1 MLTENWPEHLVKDI
15 ARRKV
20 VLVIGSGVSRH
31 AVAIDETT
39 KPPMWKDFLEGA
51 ANRLGRNSGTEHI
64 FKAIEDGDL
73 LHACEW
79 LKNRYDED
87 WASYLRSK
95 FVDPRYSPGEL
106 HELLALLDSRVVF
119 SLNFDD
125 IYENRSREINETSQF
140 VKNYNDADVC
150 EFLRGDARYIVK
162 VHGNLSSPANLIFT
176 QEDYSDARVRHNLF
190 YSAFDAALMSHTFLF
205 FGCGYGDP
213 DVNLILENQAFRA
226 LPGSI
231 GPHYFVTSSEM
242 SEDLKK
248 SLRKNRNLKTLT
260 YDKVDV
266 DHTGLVDA
274 VKTLLEKVDFA
285 RTELAENNNW

>member
-1 MLTENWPEHLVKDI
+1 MLIGNWPEHLIKDI

-20 VLVIGSGVSRH
+20 VLVIGAGVSKH
-31 AVAIDETT
+31 AVGLDGVT
-39 KPPMWKDFLEGA
+39 KPPVWKEFLLNA
-51 ANRLGRNSGTEHI
+51 AEAIGRNPHTEHI

-87 WASYLRSK
+87 WAAHLRSK
-95 FVDPRYSPGEL
+95 FVDPRYIPGEL
-106 HELLALLDSRVVF
+106 HELLALLDLRVVF

-140 VKNYNDADVC
+140 VKNYNDSDVC

-162 VHGNLSSPANLIFT
+162 VHGNLSSPATLIFT
-176 QEDYSDARVRHNLF
+176 QKDYSEARVKYNLF
-190 YSAFDAALMSHTFLF
+190 YSAFNAALMSHTFLF
-205 FGCGYGDP
+205 IGCGYGDP

-231 GPHYFVTSSEM
+231 GPHYFVTSSQM
-242 SEDLKK
+242 PDDLKE
-248 SLRKNRNLKTLT
+248 SLRRNRNLKTLN
-260 YDKVDV
+260 YDKID
-266 DHTGLVDA
+266 DNHSGLVHSIK
-274 VKTLLEKVDFA
+274 VLLERVESA
-285 RTELAENNNW
+285 RSELMENNNW